1 MGGRPVS
8 HTELLNDLFNMRAKD
23 IQLGCIAKIKKFDKA
38 KMRADVQPLLKS
50 TNDLGDEVDYP
61 VLADIPVLYYYGCG
75 FYIRPVYELDDLVWL
90 GFSTFDIDQSLSG
103 YARAESGKM
112 FSLENACVIS
122 GLSKNNLN
130 APLAFNQESGLIIGH
145 KDGNAVIKLDSG
157 QVTIDLGTTG
167 KVAIGNQTAELL
179 DQISTALNA
188 IATSNCVNGAPLSN
202 SAQIAAAKL
211 LIDNI
216 KGSL

>member
-1 MGGRPVS
+1 
-8 HTELLNDLFNMRAKD
+8 
-23 IQLGCIAKIKKFDKA
+23 
-38 KMRADVQPLLKS
+38 
-50 TNDLGDEVDYP
+50 
-61 VLADIPVLYYYGCG
+61 
-75 FYIRPVYELDDLVWL
+75 
-90 GFSTFDIDQSLSG
+90 
-103 YARAESGKM
+103 M

-122 GLSKNNLN
+122 GLSKNNFG
-130 APLAFNQESGLIIGH
+130 APVAFNQESGLIIGH

-202 SAQIAAAKL
+202 SEQIAAAKL